1 MGWPSDMD
9 GLQCRFDVARCRG
22 VDLLLLKDKRVQE
35 DRELIP
41 FRPGLECHIH
51 SIVIWVEISLGYN
64 AETPPEISK
73 IQ

>member
-1 MGWPSDMD
+1 MGWPSDINP
-9 GLQCRFDVARCRG
+9 LQCRFDVARCRG
-22 VDLLLLKDKRVQE
+22 VDLLLLKDKRVRV

-41 FRPGLECHIH
+41 SRPGLECHIH
-51 SIVIWVEISLGYN
+51 STVIWVEISSDYN